1 MEKVYNVYQ
10 IVNNRLRWSLMLS
23 LTEEDA
29 ELVSKR
35 ERDLGNRL
43 YTLTADTI
51 DSFSN
56 RREGMAIIAWA
67 SASSGSSLAID
78 LDAPVHPNPNYKTV
92 TLSPRPDACVLK
104 IKLTQIFR
112 FPLWYILEKDLGF
125 ISVFFADFFQ
135 GILWIILRNISC
147 VFTWNIFGELMC
159 RYSHFAP
166 MRPLRMAD
174 LDGFAMVNVESD
186 DYLILT
192 LLLLFY
198 SLHYSRTDSPVE
210 CNVGHIPKSLSPF
223 RATDTCSI
231 CPSSARMT
239 PHHNCVAIIFLK
251 NRSHALQSQESR
263 IM

>member
-92 TLSPRPDACVLK
+92 TLSPRPDACVFW
-104 IKLTQIFR
+104 IKLTHFIR
-112 FPLWYILEKDLGF
+112 FPVWYI
-125 ISVFFADFFQ
+125 
-135 GILWIILRNISC
+135 
-147 VFTWNIFGELMC
+147 
-159 RYSHFAP
+159 
-166 MRPLRMAD
+166 
-174 LDGFAMVNVESD
+174 
-186 DYLILT
+186 
-192 LLLLFY
+192 
-198 SLHYSRTDSPVE
+198 
-210 CNVGHIPKSLSPF
+210 
-223 RATDTCSI
+223 
-231 CPSSARMT
+231 
-239 PHHNCVAIIFLK
+239 
-251 NRSHALQSQESR
+251 
-263 IM
+263 